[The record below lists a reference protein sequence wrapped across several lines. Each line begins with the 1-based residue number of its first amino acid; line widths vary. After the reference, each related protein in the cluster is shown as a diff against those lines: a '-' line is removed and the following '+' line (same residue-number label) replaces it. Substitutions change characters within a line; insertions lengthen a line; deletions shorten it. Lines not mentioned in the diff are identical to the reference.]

1 MANQTPVSTSNN
13 EEPRRSRRMSTMRNS
28 KQKDPDGLRGSLLEK
43 RRRESTLASNEEE
56 SFSTTNSNSRL
67 NSSLPEK
74 QRSRRGGEAA
84 SNDEESRQS
93 KDPDGLR
100 GSLLKKQKS
109 RRGGGAASPRR
120 RHTVAYSRGDLL
132 GEEAAAS
139 SPTRSHAAD
148 YSLGD
153 RLLISDLRQF
163 RSANSGESLTPK
175 GRVFVRRAD
184 RTYTC
189 AEFDGVNRQG
199 MLRFRVD
206 EAGSF
211 KAICPKKLSSHVL
224 VPTTGCDSPGCDSR
238 TVETSSP
245 PSSPVVAK
253 SDDEIHA
260 SVPEQE
266 LEKIHKVGDCV
277 IYQGR
282 GGLSLA
288 TIHDVY
294 LDDQLSPYYYI
305 KLQDGSERQTDNEHI
320 CLADP
325 SYFGEGKVSSKKQ

>member
-43 RRRESTLASNEEE
+43 RRRESTLAGNEEE

-120 RHTVAYSRGDLL
+120 RHTVAYSRGDL

-224 VPTTGCDSPGCDSR
+224 VPTTGDDSPGCDSR

-288 TIHDVY
+288 TIQDVY

>member
-1 MANQTPVSTSNN
+1 MKNSTP
-13 EEPRRSRRMSTMRNS
+13 
-28 KQKDPDGLRGSLLEK
+28 KDPDGLRGSLLERQK
-43 RRRESTLASNEEE
+43 RRRGRGAASSDEEP
-56 SFSTTNSNSRL
+56 RRVP
-67 NSSLPEK
+67 NSSP
-74 QRSRRGGEAA
+74 
-84 SNDEESRQS
+84 

-100 GSLLKKQKS
+100 GSLLKKQK
-109 RRGGGAASPRR
+109 RRGRGEEAASPRR
-120 RHTVAYSRGDLL
+120 SN
-132 GEEAAAS
+132 
-139 SPTRSHAAD
+139 AAD

-153 RLLISDLRQF
+153 RLMPSDLHQF
-163 RSANSGESLTPK
+163 RRANIGESLTPK

-184 RTYTC
+184 RTFTC
-189 AEFDGVNRQG
+189 AEFDGVDGQG
-199 MLRFRVD
+199 MPRFRVN

-211 KAICPKKLSSHVL
+211 KVISPKRLSSHVL
-224 VPTTGCDSPGCDSR
+224 VPTTGGDSPGCDSR

-253 SDDEIHA
+253 GLPAVATVSSRPPSSPVVAKSVDGNH
-260 SVPEQE
+260 SPVPELE